1 MSRQPSRRL
10 FLKGAGVTLALPFLP
25 SALWTR
31 RAGAATC
38 KPPRRFMAWFAPNG
52 MVMPNWTPTTT
63 GVGWTPPPILAP
75 LAPIQNKIVVI
86 TGLDHQDIAVPPLQP
101 ANQTTPNVEGSA
113 CFLNMIPVFSTTP
126 TRTSI
131 DQFLLP
137 VLNDADCG
145 VPQLPTGLQIGLQ
158 GQDGLCGGTNCNF
171 SREISWNSGA
181 AMPNLYDPQQLFLQ
195 LFGSDPTSSSALSAA
210 LRRPSILDSVVG
222 AAKSLSVTLSPA
234 DRLKLDE
241 HTTLVRNLE
250 TRLQRLGLGSGKS
263 PIGAACVVPDE
274 PAAGLGP
281 TLPTDGASS
290 AVIQTNLPIVID
302 MMALAFACDLTR
314 AITFMIGSAASNNDY
329 AFLFGGV
336 STPHYA
342 TANAENDPGNL
353 AKLTTIDTFIIAQA
367 AGLLQRLDGI
377 AEADGQSILDHT
389 TFYLGSDI
397 ADGAAKNHWD
407 MPVILAGGASGG
419 LRIDGRH
426 ISYYTGQNALTF
438 PRPLVGPRNPN
449 QNTGQ
454 VFMSMLQAH
463 GLPSA
468 TFGLATGGPL
478 PELMP

>member
-52 MVMPNWTPTTT
+52 MVMPDWTPTTT

-86 TGLDHQDIAVPPLQP
+86 TGLDHQDIAVPPSQP
-101 ANQTTPNVEGSA
+101 ANQTTPNAEGSG

-131 DQFLLP
+131 DQALLP
-137 VLNDADCG
+137 VLNSADCG
-145 VPQLPTGLQIGLQ
+145 VPPLPTGLQIGLQ
-158 GQDGLCGGTNCNF
+158 GNTGLCGGTNCNF
-171 SREISWNSGA
+171 SRMISWTGGA
-181 AMPNLYDPQQLFLQ
+181 ALPNLYDPQQVFLQ
-195 LFGSDPTSSSALSAA
+195 LFGSGPAQPAPYRT
-210 LRRPSILDSVVG
+210 SILDSVVG

-250 TRLQRLGLGSGKS
+250 TRLQRLGLGSGKT

-274 PAAGLGP
+274 PAAGMVSPAL
-281 TLPTDGASS
+281 L
-290 AVIQTNLPIVID
+290 QTNLPILID
-302 MMALAFACDLTR
+302 MMVLAFACDLTR

-367 AGLLQRLDGI
+367 SALLQRLDGI

-389 TFYLGSDI
+389 TFYLGCDI

-407 MPVILAGGASGG
+407 MPVIVAGGASGG
-419 LRIDGRH
+419 LRVDGRH
-426 ISYYTGQNALTF
+426 ISYYTGQNALAF

-463 GLPSA
+463 GIAST